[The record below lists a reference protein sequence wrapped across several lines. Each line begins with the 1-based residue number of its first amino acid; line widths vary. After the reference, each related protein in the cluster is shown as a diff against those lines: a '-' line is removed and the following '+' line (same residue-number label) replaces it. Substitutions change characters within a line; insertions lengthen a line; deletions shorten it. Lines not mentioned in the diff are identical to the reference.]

1 MRESNCCEARVED
14 DSDICSCCG
23 EHCDLICEACGG
35 EGWVEEIDYLK
46 VNSATID
53 IPYKKVICEKCQGE
67 GFTEIEL

>member
-1 MRESNCCEARVED
+1 MSESNCCGAKIHD

-23 EHCDLICEACGG
+23 EHCSEICEQCGG

-53 IPYKKVICEKCQGE
+53 IPYKRIICDKCDGE
-67 GFTEIEL
+67 RSVEIEL